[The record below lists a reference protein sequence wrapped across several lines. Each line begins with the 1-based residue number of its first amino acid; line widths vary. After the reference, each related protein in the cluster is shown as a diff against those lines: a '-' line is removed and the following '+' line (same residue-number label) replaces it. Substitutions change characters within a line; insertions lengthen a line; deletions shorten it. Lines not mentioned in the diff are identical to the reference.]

1 METWQADSL
10 AAALCQSFPR
20 SAITADIWAGELADM
35 DQARAEEAVRRIRR
49 TFEHAPT
56 IAALHAVYANLLGS
70 APEAAKCE
78 TCHGTGMVTDTDHP
92 RHWPGKPDTIP
103 KPIGP
108 VDFIDADGNSRT
120 RIEPT
125 GECACNATT
134 WCRQC
139 PQGERAKLILR
150 SINAQSAAA

>member
-20 SAITADIWAGELADM
+20 SSITADVWATELAGM

-56 IAALHAVYANLLGS
+56 IAAMHATYNGLANT
-70 APEAAKCE
+70 APETEVCT

-92 RHWPGKPDTIP
+92 RHWPGRPGTIP
-103 KPIGP
+103 NPIGP
-108 VDFIDADGNSRT
+108 VDYVDANGDTKVRWA
-120 RIEPT
+120 PT
-125 GECACNATT
+125 GDCACNVAT

-139 PQGERAKLILR
+139 DQGQRAQIVLR
-150 SINAQSAAA
+150 SMNKPAAA